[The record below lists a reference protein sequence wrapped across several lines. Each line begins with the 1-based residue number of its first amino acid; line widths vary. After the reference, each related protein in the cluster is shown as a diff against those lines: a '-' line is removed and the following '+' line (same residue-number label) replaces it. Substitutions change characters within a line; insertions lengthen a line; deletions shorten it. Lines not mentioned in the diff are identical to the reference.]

1 MKSRMTIVILITIA
15 LGGKLHFRTLSL
27 PIGLAVN
34 KDTIPSLKITSSN
47 VRLFDLYEWGEDGKY
62 VNRNAIFNYLQN
74 QESDVFC
81 FQEFYHQDKPTKFPT
96 RDTLKTLLN
105 TPSGALQTRKSG
117 LQSQI
122 VNIDRQI
129 VTRQRMLASKE
140 EILKAKFARL
150 EETMSKIRGQGAGLA
165 GLAGPMNPVQQ
176 LG

>member
-1 MKSRMTIVILITIA
+1 MTESGPHRVGDFGITFERSGLLKFDSPKFEAAISKDYKAVAQTLTGMYSVEKGKSNGFIDL
-15 LGGKLHFRTLSL
+15 LE
-27 PIGLAVN
+27 
-34 KDTIPSLKITSSN
+34 DT
-47 VRLFDLYEWGEDGKY
+47 
-62 VNRNAIFNYLQN
+62 A
-74 QESDVFC
+74 
-81 FQEFYHQDKPTKFPT
+81 
-96 RDTLKTLLN
+96 KTLLN